1 MSWDPR
7 VYHKFKKERSAPF
20 EDLSALIAVKSE
32 LDVIDLGCGT
42 GELTEKLAGMLPGSR
57 VLGIDSSPD
66 MLAKAAP
73 KAGPGLRFEDG
84 SIENIESS
92 WDLVFS
98 NAAIQWVSGHRELI
112 PRLVS
117 CVRPGGQLAVQL
129 PSNHSHITQ
138 LLIGETA
145 GEEPFRGALGGW
157 VRQSSVLSITEYA
170 ELLHA
175 CGCVNITVFEK
186 VFPHVLEDVR
196 AVADWLSGTMLLPYF
211 ERLPD
216 GLREGFLDAYI
227 KKLEKIYPPGPVFYP
242 FKRIFL
248 SAFRPAGLEPG

>member
-1 MSWDPR
+1 MSWDPG
-7 VYHKFKKERSAPF
+7 VYHKFQKERSAPF
-20 EDLSALIAVKSE
+20 EDLSALIAVRPGLKA
-32 LDVIDLGCGT
+32 VDLGCGT
-42 GELTEKLAGMLPGSR
+42 GELTERLAGMLPGCS
-57 VLGIDSSPD
+57 VLGIDSSPE
-66 MLAKAAP
+66 MLAGAAP
-73 KAGPGLRFEDG
+73 KSRPGLSFEPG
-84 SIENIESS
+84 SIENTEGS

-129 PSNHSHITQ
+129 PSNHNHITQ

-175 CGCVNITVFEK
+175 CACIDITVFEK

-196 AVADWLSGTMLLPYF
+196 AVTDWLSGTMLLPYF

-216 GLREGFLDAYI
+216 GLRQDFLDAYT
-227 KKLEKIYPPGPVFYP
+227 KKLERIYPLGPVFYP
-242 FKRIFL
+242 FKRIFF
-248 SAFRPAGLEPG
+248 SAFRPG